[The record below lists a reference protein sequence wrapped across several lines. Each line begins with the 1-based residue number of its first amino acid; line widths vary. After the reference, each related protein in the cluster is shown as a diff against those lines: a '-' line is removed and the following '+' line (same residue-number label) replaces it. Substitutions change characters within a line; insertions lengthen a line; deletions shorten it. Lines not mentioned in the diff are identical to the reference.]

1 MLCDNHHILQNM
13 KFKSVLGVNVY
24 RFRSLLENQRVQEQ
38 RVSKA
43 PRKEQLVL
51 GVKLL
56 QLLGPLEL
64 RLETRLQI
72 HVDRWRGSVRVSEGG
87 KGLVSGLGGG
97 EKMRLRTR
105 RVEGGRGGVEGRRGA
120 AGVPLRHNATGGKR
134 GAVDLGGRS
143 WRWGGE
149 ERVGADVRRRRRS
162 GGQEGVLKVTLEAAD
177 AWKSSTAIPA
187 LVNPGNF

>member
-1 MLCDNHHILQNM
+1 M
-13 KFKSVLGVNVY
+13 KFKSVLGVNVCK
-24 RFRSLLENQRVQEQ
+24 FRSLLENQRVQGQ

-72 HVDRWRGSVRVSEGG
+72 HVDRWRGGVRVSEGG
-87 KGLVSGLGGG
+87 KGLGSGLGGG
-97 EKMRLRTR
+97 EKMRSRNR
-105 RVEGGRGGVEGRRGA
+105 RVEGGGGGVEGRRGA

-134 GAVDLGGRS
+134 GAVDLGRRS

-149 ERVGADVRRRRRS
+149 ERGGADVRRRRRSS
-162 GGQEGVLKVTLEAAD
+162 GGQEGVLKVTLEAVD
-177 AWKSSTAIPA
+177 AWKSSAAIPA

>member
-1 MLCDNHHILQNM
+1 M
-13 KFKSVLGVNVY
+13 KFKSVLGVNVC
-24 RFRSLLENQRVQEQ
+24 RFRSLLENQRVQGQ

-43 PRKEQLVL
+43 PRKEQLVF
-51 GVKLL
+51 
-56 QLLGPLEL
+56 GPLEL

-72 HVDRWRGSVRVSEGG
+72 HVDRWRGGMRVSEGE
-87 KGLVSGLGGG
+87 KGLGSGLGGG
-97 EKMRLRTR
+97 EKMRRCNR
-105 RVEGGRGGVEGRRGA
+105 RVEGGGGVEGRRGA

-134 GAVDLGGRS
+134 RAVDLGRRS

-149 ERVGADVRRRRRS
+149 ERGGADMRRRRS

-177 AWKSSTAIPA
+177 AWKSSTAILA